1 MLMESQQ
8 HLLVMLKEID
18 AICKKHNIPYYLG
31 GGCLIGAIRNEGFLP
46 WDDDADIHMTREN
59 AMKFLSLKDEFPDNR
74 VILCKETDENAPI
87 VFWRYI
93 DTSRTVY
100 MRSTF
105 YFDAPGGQFVDIFVL
120 DPIKADEETIKYI
133 DRQRQLYNEFTMT
146 QLFIDSIYDEKFV
159 EDYKKLKTRAKK
171 EGVKAIRKEFE
182 DMLETTSDEEGDYY
196 LIRAPM
202 TEYLP
207 LQKKFWGTPKYV
219 KFEDT
224 YLQVPEKVEEWLLF
238 FFGDRWI
245 EVPPVV
251 ERGSHVFLM
260 DSVLPY
266 TVYKE
271 EFEKYTDK
279 QEIYDFSAKRK
290 DLIMEHITERNTINS
305 VQWMFFAD
313 IEKKKIETRLKE
325 ECIDLKYLVEIKDIK
340 TLEDIFS
347 GYYYTQFTRFRFLG
361 LYFDIPD
368 EWLIPATL
376 PLIYRGRYNRVQKIF
391 NLMDSF
397 GEKKYIPEHRNLRE
411 LVKDLKTITN
421 DIYVYRNYQNAR
433 KTVNKNIKNWSW
445 VITLLRSDIKL
456 MLLEKKEANLIKA
469 KVVEYLR
476 LYPRDGELLKYY
488 ADAEFLLGNLADS
501 VTIYR
506 KAKGI
511 INNGIEKTL
520 LKHRLEEIGHATG

>member
-59 AMKFLSLKDEFPDNR
+59 ALRFLSLKDEFPENR
-74 VILCKETDENAPI
+74 VILSKETDDNVPI

-105 YFDAPGGQFVDIFVL
+105 YFDSPGGQFVDIFVL
-120 DPIKADEETIKYI
+120 DPVKADEETIKQI

-146 QLFIDSIYDEKFV
+146 QLFIDSLYDDEFV
-159 EDYKKLKTRAKK
+159 RDYKKLKRRAKK
-171 EGVKAIRKEFE
+171 EGVNAVRKEFE
-182 DMLETTSDEEGDYY
+182 ELLETTSDEDSNYY

-207 LQKKFWGTPKYV
+207 LQKEFWGTPRYV

-245 EVPPVV
+245 DVPPTAS
-251 ERGSHVFLM
+251 RGSHVFLM

-266 TVYKE
+266 TVYKK
-271 EFEKYTDK
+271 EFDKYTDK
-279 QEIYDFSAKRK
+279 QEIYDFSARRK
-290 DLIMEHITERNTINS
+290 DLIMDHIVERNDINS
-305 VQWMFFAD
+305 AQWLLYSE
-313 IEKKKIETRLKE
+313 IEKKKIEKLIKTDN
-325 ECIDLKYLVEIKDIK
+325 IDLNKLVDSKDILA
-340 TLEDIFS
+340 LERIFS
-347 GYYYTQFTRFRFLG
+347 DYYFTQFTRFKFYG
-361 LYFDIPD
+361 LYFEIPD
-368 EWLIPATL
+368 EWLIPAMM

-391 NLMDSF
+391 DLRESAGIDDSAGDISDLKNF
-397 GEKKYIPEHRNLRE
+397 VADLRNL
-411 LVKDLKTITN
+411 TN
-421 DIYVYRNYQNAR
+421 NIYVYRDYEAAR
-433 KTVNKNIKNWSW
+433 KIVDKYINKWSW

-456 MLLEKKEANLIKA
+456 MFYEKKTPDQIKNKA
-469 KVVEYLR
+469 VKYLQ
-476 LYPRDGELLKYY
+476 LYPKDGELLKYY
-488 ADAEFLLGNLADS
+488 ADSVYLMGNITES
-501 VTIYR
+501 KKVYS
-506 KAKGI
+506 KAFGI

-520 LKHRLEEIGHATG
+520 IKHRLEEIDYAAG